1 MGSHRHFWC
10 LVSADLSYHA
20 FITQDSSIDAPNVE
34 ITSQMKPRILQ
45 NYAISDRQRL
55 RLAQKCA
62 LHQGPGSDVGDLNPR
77 EDGCLIVII
86 TCCHCPGADWRFL
99 SLTHFL
105 RRCCLRDVLFNAL
118 SHLGILRHLLVRESI
133 GYSNAFQVH

>member
-1 MGSHRHFWC
+1 MGSHCRFMY
-10 LVSADLSYHA
+10 LVSAGLSYRA
-20 FITQDSSIDAPNVE
+20 FIIQDSSIDAPNVE

-45 NYAISDRQRL
+45 NYATSDRQRL
-55 RLAQKCA
+55 RLAQKYKYA
-62 LHQGPGSDVGDLNPR
+62 LHPDPGSAVGDLNLR

-86 TCCHCPGADWRFL
+86 TCCHCLGADWGFL

-105 RRCCLRDVLFNAL
+105 RRYCLRDVLFSAL

-133 GYSNAFQVH
+133 GYSNAF